1 MLCNQSR
8 RPDRGWSG
16 LVQFGGTVGLKF
28 ARMHG
33 CGNDFTV
40 IDDRAGTWQERRE
53 ELARE
58 ICDRRRGL
66 GGDGLILI
74 QPGQDGADFRMTYV
88 NRTGMDGEMCGNGAR
103 CTVLRAAQLG
113 LIGTGGTMATDAG
126 PIRAAI
132 DGTMVTLQ
140 MTPPVNELAPLRL
153 EVSGLSLEC
162 FVIDTGVPHVVIFLN
177 DEAALEQLDVDG
189 IGRILRHHAA
199 FVPRGVNANFAVRRS
214 DASFRM
220 RTYERG
226 VEMETLACGTG
237 AVAVGL
243 MAHRKFGSAAPIL
256 IHPTGGGLLR
266 IGFRESG
273 DGFTEVTLAGPAEL
287 IAEGE
292 ISDDWLAA
300 HGLTSA
306 LA

>member
-1 MLCNQSR
+1 VNAAAK
-8 RPDRGWSG
+8 RGG
-16 LVQFGGTVGLKF
+16 LAF

-33 CGNDFTV
+33 CGNDFVV
-40 IDDRAGTWQERRE
+40 IDDRAGLWHARRE
-53 ELARE
+53 DLARQ
-58 ICDRRRGL
+58 ICDRRKGL

-74 QPGQDGADFRMTYV
+74 QPGRDGADFRMTYV

-113 LIGTGGTMATDAG
+113 LMRGAGTMATDAG

-132 DGTMVTLQ
+132 EGAVITLQ
-140 MTPPVNELAPLRL
+140 MTPPVDERPPLRL
-153 EVSGLSLEC
+153 EVAGQSLEC
-162 FVIDTGVPHVVIFLN
+162 FYIDTGVPHVVVFL
-177 DEAALEQLDVDG
+177 DKEPALEALDVDG
-189 IGRILRHHAA
+189 IGRTLRHHAA
-199 FVPRGVNANFAVRRS
+199 FAPRGVNANFAVRLA
-214 DASFRM
+214 DTSFRM

-243 MAHRKFGSAAPIL
+243 MAHRKFGSAAPVL

-266 IGFRESG
+266 IGFRDTG
-273 DGFTEVTLAGPAEL
+273 KDFAEVTLSGPAEL

-292 ISDDWLAA
+292 IPDAWLAA

>member
-1 MLCNQSR
+1 
-8 RPDRGWSG
+8 
-16 LVQFGGTVGLKF
+16 VGLKF

-33 CGNDFTV
+33 CGNDFVV
-40 IDDRAGTWQERRE
+40 IDDRAGTWHARRE
-53 ELARE
+53 DLARE

-74 QPGQDGADFRMTYV
+74 QPGRDGADFRMTYV
-88 NRTGMDGEMCGNGAR
+88 NRTGLDGEMCGNGAR

-113 LIGTGGTMATDAG
+113 LIDSAGLMATDAG

-132 DGTMVTLQ
+132 DGSVITLQ
-140 MTPPVNELAPLRL
+140 MTPPIGERPPLRL
-153 EVSGLSLEC
+153 DIAGQPFDC
-162 FVIDTGVPHVVIFLN
+162 YTIDTGVPHVVIYLD
-177 DEAALEQLDVDG
+177 DEATLEALDVDG
-189 IGRILRHHAA
+189 TGRILRHHAA
-199 FVPRGVNANFAVRRS
+199 FAPRGVNANFAARRA
-214 DASFRM
+214 DGSFRM

-243 MAHRKFGSAAPIL
+243 MAHRRFGSAAPVL

-266 IGFRESG
+266 IGFRVSA
-273 DGFTEVTLAGPAEL
+273 DGFADVTLAGPAEL

-292 ISDDWLAA
+292 ISDGWLAN
-300 HGLTSA
+300 HGLISA
-306 LA
+306 SAS

>member
-1 MLCNQSR
+1 VNAAAK
-8 RPDRGWSG
+8 RGG
-16 LVQFGGTVGLKF
+16 LAF

-33 CGNDFTV
+33 CGNDFVV
-40 IDDRAGTWQERRE
+40 IDDRAGLWHARRE
-53 ELARE
+53 DLARQ
-58 ICDRRRGL
+58 ICDRRKGL

-74 QPGQDGADFRMTYV
+74 QPGRDGADFRMTYV

-113 LIGTGGTMATDAG
+113 LMRGAGTMATDAG

-132 DGTMVTLQ
+132 EGAVITLQ
-140 MTPPVNELAPLRL
+140 MTPPVDERPPLRL
-153 EVSGLSLEC
+153 DVAGQSLEC
-162 FVIDTGVPHVVIFLN
+162 FYIDTGVPHVVVFL
-177 DEAALEQLDVDG
+177 DKEPALEALDVDG
-189 IGRILRHHAA
+189 IGRTLRHHAA
-199 FVPRGVNANFAVRRS
+199 FAPRGVNANFAVRLA
-214 DASFRM
+214 DTSFRM

-243 MAHRKFGSAAPIL
+243 MAHRKFGSAAPVL

-266 IGFRESG
+266 IGFRDTG
-273 DGFTEVTLAGPAEL
+273 KDFAEVTLSGPAEL

-292 ISDDWLAA
+292 IPDAWLAA

>member
-1 MLCNQSR
+1 M
-8 RPDRGWSG
+8 
-16 LVQFGGTVGLKF
+16 GLKF

-33 CGNDFTV
+33 CGNDFVV
-40 IDDRAGTWQERRE
+40 IDDRAGSWHARRE
-53 ELARE
+53 DLARE

-74 QPGQDGADFRMTYV
+74 QPGHDGADFRMTYV

-113 LIGTGGTMATDAG
+113 LIRSNGTMATDAG

-132 DGTMVTLQ
+132 DGAVITLQ
-140 MTPPVNELAPLRL
+140 MTPPTDERPTLQL
-153 EVSGLSLEC
+153 EIAGHRFEC
-162 FVIDTGVPHVVIFLN
+162 FIIDTGVPHVVVFLA
-177 DEAALEQLDVDG
+177 DEAALETFDVDG

-199 FVPRGVNANFAVRRS
+199 FAPRGVNANFAVRRA
-214 DASFRM
+214 DGAFRM

-243 MAHRKFGSAAPIL
+243 MAHRKFGSAAPVL

-266 IGFRESG
+266 IGFRVAA
-273 DGFTEVTLAGPAEL
+273 DGFADVTLAGPAEL
-287 IAEGE
+287 IGEGE
-292 ISDDWLAA
+292 IPEGWLAA
-300 HGLTSA
+300 HGLISV
-306 LA
+306 LAE

>member
-1 MLCNQSR
+1 VNAAAK
-8 RPDRGWSG
+8 RGG
-16 LVQFGGTVGLKF
+16 LAF

-33 CGNDFTV
+33 CGNDFVV
-40 IDDRAGTWQERRE
+40 IDDRAGLWHARRE
-53 ELARE
+53 DLARQ
-58 ICDRRRGL
+58 ICDRRKGL

-74 QPGQDGADFRMTYV
+74 QPGRDGADFRMTYV

-113 LIGTGGTMATDAG
+113 LMRGAGTMATDAG

-132 DGTMVTLQ
+132 EGAVITLQ
-140 MTPPVNELAPLRL
+140 MTPPVDERPPLRL
-153 EVSGLSLEC
+153 EVAGQSLEC
-162 FVIDTGVPHVVIFLN
+162 FYIDTGVPHVVVFL
-177 DEAALEQLDVDG
+177 DKEPALEALDVDG
-189 IGRILRHHAA
+189 IGRTLRHHAA
-199 FVPRGVNANFAVRRS
+199 FAPRGVNANFAVRLA

-243 MAHRKFGSAAPIL
+243 MAHRKFGSAAPVL

-266 IGFRESG
+266 IGFRDTG
-273 DGFTEVTLAGPAEL
+273 KDFAEVTLSGPAEL

-292 ISDDWLAA
+292 IPEAWLAA

>member
-1 MLCNQSR
+1 
-8 RPDRGWSG
+8 
-16 LVQFGGTVGLKF
+16 
-28 ARMHG
+28 MHG
-33 CGNDFTV
+33 CGNDFVV
-40 IDDRAGTWQERRE
+40 IDDRAGSWHVRRE
-53 ELARE
+53 DLARE

-74 QPGQDGADFRMTYV
+74 QPGRDGADFRMTYV

-113 LIGTGGTMATDAG
+113 LIRTSGTMATDAG

-132 DGTMVTLQ
+132 DGTIVRLQ
-140 MTPPVNELAPLRL
+140 MTPPVDERPPVRL
-153 EVSGLSLEC
+153 EVSGQSFEC
-162 FVIDTGVPHVVIFLN
+162 YTIDTGVPHVVIFLA
-177 DEAALEQLDVDG
+177 DEAALESLDVDG
-189 IGRILRHHAA
+189 IGRSLRHHTA
-199 FVPRGVNANFAVRRS
+199 FTPRGVNANFAMRRA

-243 MAHRKFGSAAPIL
+243 MAHRKFGSAAPVL

-266 IGFRESG
+266 IGFHASA
-273 DGFTEVTLAGPAEL
+273 DGFAEVTLAGPAEL
-287 IAEGE
+287 IGEGE
-292 ISDDWLAA
+292 IPDTWLDA
-300 HGLTSA
+300 HGFTRASA
-306 LA
+306 E

>member
-1 MLCNQSR
+1 
-8 RPDRGWSG
+8 
-16 LVQFGGTVGLKF
+16 VGLKF

-40 IDDRAGTWQERRE
+40 IDDRGGYWHARRE
-53 ELARE
+53 ALARE
-58 ICDRRRGL
+58 ICDRRRGV

-74 QPGQDGADFRMTYV
+74 QSGLNGADFRMTYV

-113 LIGTGGTMATDAG
+113 LIRTGGTMTTDAG
-126 PIRAAI
+126 PIHAAI
-132 DGTMVTLQ
+132 DGTIVTLQ
-140 MTPPVNELAPLRL
+140 MTPPVDERPRLRL
-153 EVSGLSLEC
+153 EIPGQSVEC
-162 FVIDTGVPHVVIFLN
+162 FFIDTGVPHVVTFLD
-177 DEAALEQLDVDG
+177 DEAALDQLDVDG
-189 IGRILRHHAA
+189 LGRVLRHHTA
-199 FVPRGVNANFAVRRS
+199 FAPRGVNANFAARRS
-214 DASFRM
+214 DGSFRM

-256 IHPTGGGLLR
+256 IHPTGGGLLK

-273 DGFTEVTLAGPAEL
+273 DGFADVTLAGPAEL

-292 ISDDWLAA
+292 IADGWLAA
-300 HGLTSA
+300 HGLTRASA
-306 LA
+306 E

>member
-1 MLCNQSR
+1 
-8 RPDRGWSG
+8 
-16 LVQFGGTVGLKF
+16 VGLKF

-33 CGNDFTV
+33 CGNDFVV
-40 IDDRAGTWQERRE
+40 IDDRAGAWHERRE
-53 ELARE
+53 DLARE

-74 QPGQDGADFRMTYV
+74 QPGRDGADFRMTYV

-113 LIGTGGTMATDAG
+113 LIRSNGTMATDAG

-132 DGTMVTLQ
+132 DGAVITLQ
-140 MTPPVNELAPLRL
+140 MTPPIDERPPLRL
-153 EVSGLSLEC
+153 DIVGHSFEC
-162 FVIDTGVPHVVIFLN
+162 FIIDTGVPHVVIFLA
-177 DEAALEQLDVDG
+177 DEAALETLDVDG

-199 FVPRGVNANFAVRRS
+199 FAPRGVNANFAVRRA
-214 DASFRM
+214 DGAFRM

-243 MAHRKFGSAAPIL
+243 MAHRKFGSAAPVL

-266 IGFRESG
+266 IGFRVSA
-273 DGFTEVTLAGPAEL
+273 DGFADVTLAGPAEL
-287 IAEGE
+287 IGEGE
-292 ISDDWLAA
+292 IPEDWLAA

-306 LA
+306 LAE